1 MISVIFPTHN
11 EEGNVLELHGRLK
24 KTLDEIGEE
33 YEIIAVDDCSID
45 ETVSKLK
52 TLSPIKIIVFAK
64 NMGQS
69 AALNAGICAAEGDIV
84 AILDADLQNNPE
96 DIPILLKKLREG
108 YDVVSGRRVN
118 RKDPLYRKIISLVA
132 NFLTYKVMGI
142 KLHDFAAPLK
152 VCRKEVLDGVVLYGG
167 MHSFL
172 PAILYARGAKVTE
185 VPVGHNERK
194 HGKTKYTSSK
204 LAKAF
209 ADLMVVKFLSDYL
222 ARPLLFFGG
231 LGLFSIFLGFVSAGA
246 SLTMKVM
253 EIRNITQ
260 TPLPILATLFVVVGV
275 LLIMMG
281 FLAEMLLRI
290 YFETKGRT
298 PYIIKSIIENGGEG
312 EK

>member
-1 MISVIFPTHN
+1 
-11 EEGNVLELHGRLK
+11 
-24 KTLDEIGEE
+24 
-33 YEIIAVDDCSID
+33 
-45 ETVSKLK
+45 
-52 TLSPIKIIVFAK
+52 
-64 NMGQS
+64 
-69 AALNAGICAAEGDIV
+69 
-84 AILDADLQNNPE
+84 
-96 DIPILLKKLREG
+96 
-108 YDVVSGRRVN
+108 
-118 RKDPLYRKIISLVA
+118 
-132 NFLTYKVMGI
+132 MGI

-209 ADLMVVKFLSDYL
+209 ADLMVVKFLSITL
-222 ARPLLFFGG
+222 PARSSFWWAGS
-231 LGLFSIFLGFVSAGA
+231 FSIFLVRVCGS

-260 TPLPILATLFVVVGV
+260 TPLLILATLFVVVGV

-290 YFETKGRT
+290 YFETRAD
-298 PYIIKSIIENGGEG
+298 SIYHKEHH
-312 EK
+312 